1 MFFRIVKVN
10 NYLSFAGLHLFLQ
23 TQLPIQEIEGFLEG
37 KYGENAS
44 VEDLIHPTTLSNL
57 NEDKKTLYECSN
69 EDCTL
74 LTSSNWDIPSTDNAS
89 THCGSYEVNSDRLLS
104 DSYSTSSGYL
114 SSSAENSSFMYT
126 MYRWLWSK
134 SLNILFGFLGFFFTI
149 IWSVMFICKARYRSL
164 FASQLC
170 NSSMRQGVLHWN
182 VIFSYLF

>member
-134 SLNILFGFLGFFFTI
+134 SLNILFGFLGFFFFFYNNL
-149 IWSVMFICKARYRSL
+149 VCDVYL
-164 FASQLC
+164 
-170 NSSMRQGVLHWN
+170 QGTL
-182 VIFSYLF
+182 

>member
-1 MFFRIVKVN
+1 MWNWLNYLTRAGCESFVGKWLTSLKCFVFRIVKVN

-134 SLNILFGFLGFFFTI
+134 SLNILFGFLGFFFYNNL
-149 IWSVMFICKARYRSL
+149 VCD
-164 FASQLC
+164 
-170 NSSMRQGVLHWN
+170 V
-182 VIFSYLF
+182 YL